1 MYTEYNSEKSYNNN
15 ENYVEE
21 KPNRFL
27 GVVWKIL
34 LVVIVLIFLF
44 LSLFQFGVISLNSSV
59 SPEVI
64 LLNQN
69 EIGIKKGSGYQL
81 LATVLPE
88 DASNKR
94 VIWESSDPKVVS
106 VNETT
111 GYINGLKEGSA
122 IVTVKTVINEIIN
135 ECIVNVEGSNILV
148 NNISVNEKYI
158 NLAVGYTHSLS
169 YRILPKNATEL
180 SLKFISSDP
189 SVATVNSKGIITG
202 VKEGS
207 AIITVSSGNGNISD
221 TSYITVYK
229 KGTSTTVGGESIAT
243 KNYPKS
249 VALNEENLN
258 LKVGSSSQL
267 LATISP
273 SNVNQSVSWSSSNT
287 NVATVDENGLVVARG
302 VGSAI
307 IVAKTIN
314 GLTDSCKVVVGNYS
328 VDLKG
333 VRITT
338 EYAVLPIGIKK
349 QLVAVFE
356 PSNATNKTV
365 TWSSSNTSVA
375 TVDASGIVSTISPGT
390 ATITVTSSDG
400 GYKAASVIEV
410 INPTNTIEITGV
422 EFSQSTYSVAIGG
435 TISLNPIVYP
445 TNATYK
451 AVSFESSDPSVATV
465 DENGIV
471 KGIKKGTAK
480 ITVTTKRNNKK
491 AVVTVNVNSVSVSGI
506 ELNATNINIT
516 KGNTYSLQAN
526 ILPSLAT
533 NKKVTWSSSNTSIAT
548 VDSNG
553 IVKGINSGTTTIVV
567 TTEDGLKTA
576 TCVVTVN

>member
-465 DENGIV
+465 DENGKR

>member
-1 MYTEYNSEKSYNNN
+1 MYTEYNSEKSYNN

-34 LVVIVLIFLF
+34 LVVIVLILLF

-169 YRILPKNATEL
+169 YRTLPKNATEL

-365 TWSSSNTSVA
+365 IWSSSNTSVA

-471 KGIKKGTAK
+471 KGIKKGSAK

-567 TTEDGLKTA
+567 TTEDGLKNA